1 MATKN
6 KQEDT
11 SFILI
16 CSLSIKNLTVIG
28 WSTYQLYGFHD
39 NLSIQKAIK

>member
-16 CSLSIKNLTVIG
+16 CSLSIKNLAVKG
-28 WSTYQLYGFHD
+28 WSTDQLYGFHD